1 MPPCTAH
8 AAARIAPAGRCAG
21 RAAPRA
27 ALPPPHAALPPPPHR
42 PAARLAAPAPRLA
55 ASCSGRAVRAAAAA
69 GGAGGASD
77 PSISDAQAVAVL
89 DGLIDNLLSAAD
101 DASFTSLVTANVL
114 SFDVKFFLRVAAR
127 ADSAAKGEKAQL
139 SSLANRTM
147 LMMDGIVKQTR
158 RQMSS
163 SQEVLTKLVAAA
175 ADDGTGAFVLPLRA
189 DRIVKIREVL
199 AQYNVDEAVI
209 SNAYAWMRKA
219 SDDGACGVW
228 AGSGVRGRA
237 RAHAVPHRP

>member
-8 AAARIAPAGRCAG
+8 AAARVAPAGRCAG

-27 ALPPPHAALPPPPHR
+27 AAPHAAPPPPPHR
-42 PAARLAAPAPRLA
+42 PAGRLAALAPRLA
-55 ASCSGRAVRAAAAA
+55 SSTHAARAVRAAAAA

-77 PSISDAQAVAVL
+77 PSISDAQAVAAL
-89 DGLIDNLLSAAD
+89 DTLIDNLLSAAD
-101 DASFTSLVTANVL
+101 DASFTTLVTSNVL

-127 ADSAAKGEKAQL
+127 ADSAAKGEKAAL
-139 SSLANRTM
+139 TSLANRTM

-189 DRIVKIREVL
+189 DRVTKIREVM
-199 AQYNVDEAVI
+199 AQYNVDEAVV

-219 SDDGACGVW
+219 SDDGAW
-228 AGSGVRGRA
+228 RAGCV
-237 RAHAVPHRP
+237 